1 MAGAKSSPVPS
12 LLFHAAVASL
22 VATALLGD
30 RMTGR
35 RLAFVIGVT
44 LLVDLD
50 TVIGLALPGAH
61 RSLFHN
67 VFFLAGAVAALHY
80 GTRPGSRMAT
90 RFGPSAHRVA
100 WTGAAAMVLAGVAPD
115 LFWNGANLL
124 YPVQDRFYEFTGE
137 MFLSLEHGLVQDI
150 FDLTGVGS
158 TDTLHYSTGV
168 DPSPGAEPEGVE
180 RKFLVAGT
188 GMQLLLTATGFL
200 VAGARLWETRS

>member
-1 MAGAKSSPVPS
+1 MEGAGNSTVPS

-30 RMTGR
+30 RLTGR
-35 RLAFVIGVT
+35 RLAFVVGVT

-50 TVIGLALPGAH
+50 TFVGLAIPGAH

-67 VFFLAGAVAALHY
+67 VFFLVAAVGALHY
-80 GTRPGSRMAT
+80 GTRPGSRLAR
-90 RFGPSAHRVA
+90 RFGPVAHRVA
-100 WTGAAAMVLAGVAPD
+100 LTGAAAMVLAGVAPD

-124 YPVQDRFYEFTGE
+124 YPMQDRFYEFTGE
-137 MFLSLEHGLVQDI
+137 MFLSLERGLVQDV
-150 FDLTGVGS
+150 FDLSGVGS
-158 TDTLHYSTGV
+158 TDTLHYSTGI
-168 DPSPGAEPEGVE
+168 DPSPGQEPEGVE

-188 GMQLLLTATGFL
+188 GMQLLITATGFL